1 MSETAVDIQLNG
13 RSMRVACPPE
23 QRESLLQ
30 AAALLD
36 SKLRDLA
43 AASGATGERLATMAA
58 LHVAH
63 EFISFQ
69 RSGGFDMPD
78 LRRRIELVN
87 AQLGEALDAQ
97 EKML

>member
-1 MSETAVDIQLNG
+1 MSEDAVEIQLNG
-13 RSMRVACPPE
+13 RNMRIACPPD

-30 AAALLD
+30 AATLLD
-36 SKLRDLA
+36 SKLRELA

-78 LRRRIELVN
+78 LRRRIEVVN
-87 AQLGEALDAQ
+87 AQLGEALKAQ
-97 EKML
+97 EKLF

>member
-1 MSETAVDIQLNG
+1 MSNEAVDILLNG

-23 QRESLLQ
+23 ERESLLQ

-36 SKLRDLA
+36 TKLRELA
-43 AASGATGERLATMAA
+43 VASGATGERLATMAA

-78 LRRRIELVN
+78 LRRRIESVN
-87 AQLGEALDAQ
+87 AQIGEALEAQ
-97 EKML
+97 ETFS